1 MANPG
6 GFTNQVADLLLGGPK
21 VEPQEETVYITDS
34 TVLKRFAGRYYSER
48 GDRLEVLY
56 HDGRVNRHNPNGQ
69 SRRLYEPGGRPATG
83 RAQGGAPGRN
93 RIHYRQHRVE
103 TICRQVLQRAGR

>member
-48 GDRLEVLY
+48 GDRLEMFY
-56 HDGRVNRHNPNGQ
+56 HDGRLNRHNPNAAIQLSDIGNGRYKMMTGSVIITNEKSWQGDSLQ
-69 SRRLYEPGGRPATG
+69 SG
-83 RAQGGAPGRN
+83 
-93 RIHYRQHRVE
+93 HME
-103 TICRQVLQRAGR
+103 TPN